1 MAGGLGTRLYPLTLG
16 VNKQLLP
23 VYDKPMVYFPIATLM
38 AAGIREILIIA
49 NPGDLDTFARLL
61 GDGSQLGV
69 NFSYKPQHE
78 PKGIAQAFIIGDEF
92 IGEENVALI
101 LGDNVFYGSG
111 LGRHLE
117 TYTTCIGAN
126 IFAYRVSNP
135 SDYGIIQFDESLKI
149 LSIEE
154 KPRVPKSNFAIP
166 GLYFFDAS
174 VTNVVKSVSESSRG
188 ELEIVSLLKEFL
200 AVGNLSVTVLP
211 RGTAWLDTGSV
222 QALNDAGNFV
232 RIIEERQGYKI
243 ACLEEISWRMG
254 WITDS
259 DLSQIAGRHASSAYG
274 EYLISLINQSIGK
287 EW

>member
-1 MAGGLGTRLYPLTLG
+1 MAGGLGTRLHPLTLG

-23 VYDKPMVYFPIATLM
+23 IYDKPMVYFPIATLM
-38 AAGIREILIIA
+38 TAGIREILIIA
-49 NPGDLDTFARLL
+49 NPGDLDTFVRLL

-69 NFSYKPQHE
+69 KFSYKPQHE
-78 PKGIAQAFIIGDEF
+78 PRGIAEAFVLGEKF

-117 TYTTCIGAN
+117 TYTTFTGAN

-135 SDYGIIQFDESLKI
+135 SDYGIINFDESLKI

-154 KPRVPKSNFAIP
+154 KPKEPKSNFAIP
-166 GLYFFDAS
+166 GLYFFDAT
-174 VTNVVKSVSESSRG
+174 VKDVVKSVRESSRG
-188 ELEIVSLLKEFL
+188 ELEIVSLLKEYL
-200 AVGNLSVTVLP
+200 GMGKLSVTVLP

-259 DLSQIAGRHASSAYG
+259 DLALLASSHSSSTYGAYLG
-274 EYLISLINQSIGK
+274 NLIGHSIGK